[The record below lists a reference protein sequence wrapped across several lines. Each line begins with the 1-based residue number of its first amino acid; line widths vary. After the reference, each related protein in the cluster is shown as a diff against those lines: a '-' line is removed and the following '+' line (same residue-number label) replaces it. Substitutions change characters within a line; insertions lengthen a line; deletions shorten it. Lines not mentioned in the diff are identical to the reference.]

1 MCGTGHVAYSIVFKT
16 NHYFTFFLSF
26 LSIALV
32 SIIFIL
38 AWRERLGDFFFHGK
52 EEERTITYFKS
63 SKLQGLW
70 LAIGLVFGLH
80 QGMTQQQQKLTKTQR
95 MN

>member
-1 MCGTGHVAYSIVFKT
+1 MCGTEHVAYSIVFKT

-26 LSIALV
+26 LSIAVV

-38 AWRERLGDFFFHGK
+38 AWRERLGDFFHV
-52 EEERTITYFKS
+52 EAEERTITYFEL

-80 QGMTQQQQKLTKTQR
+80 QGMTQQQKNSQKTQR